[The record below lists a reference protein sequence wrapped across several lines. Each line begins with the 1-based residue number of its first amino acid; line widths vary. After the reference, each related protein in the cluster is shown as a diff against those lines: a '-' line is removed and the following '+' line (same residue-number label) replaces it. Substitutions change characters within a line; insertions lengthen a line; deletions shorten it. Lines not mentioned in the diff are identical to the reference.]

1 MGRVMSAI
9 DSSRLNSIFMA
20 NQIGIAVA
28 VKSRNVQKAQAAAV
42 LSLLDSA
49 MEVQQQVRGFAQNS
63 GTKLDVRG

>member
-1 MGRVMSAI
+1 
-9 DSSRLNSIFMA
+9 MA